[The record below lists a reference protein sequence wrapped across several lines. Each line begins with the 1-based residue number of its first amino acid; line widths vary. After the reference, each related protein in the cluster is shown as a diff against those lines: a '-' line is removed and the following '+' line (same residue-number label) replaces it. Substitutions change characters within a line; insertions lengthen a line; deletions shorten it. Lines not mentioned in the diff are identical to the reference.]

1 MHRALFLNRDLE
13 YHGGVSNVLL
23 TLARGHDGSRFEFRF
38 GSMMPPSDAIRD
50 AFGALNIQLMSIG
63 DKGYLKPAKA
73 LRKYI
78 KSEKIDV
85 VVASSFKAGLVARIA
100 ALGTGCRVVH
110 YVHAIDLVLEGKFKR
125 KLFAAVGK
133 HDGMLFVSHAVE
145 KAHRPANHRGPS
157 AVVYNGVPDPLANP
171 ETQPYPR
178 EFRAELGIP
187 DDALLLAYIGA
198 FVGWKDHPTVLKAFS
213 KLDPSLN
220 AHLLLIGKGEPGS
233 TVEQQVADLNNPR
246 VKIIN
251 PRPDA
256 RKILGTVDIY
266 VHSSRREGFGLA
278 VVEALLTGRPVVATR
293 EGAFMEYIED
303 GKTGLL
309 ADPGNPDSFAE
320 KIRLLAADRAMAER
334 LGVAGREA
342 CVDRFSP
349 RNFAKNM
356 CDFLERMLPRT
367 DKLSRDESP
376 AGVYHQHRGISA

>member
-1 MHRALFLNRDLE
+1 MYRALFLNRDLE

-50 AFGALNIQLMSIG
+50 AFGALNITLMSIG
-63 DKGYLKPAKA
+63 DNGYLKPAKS

-78 KSEKIDV
+78 KSQQIDV

-100 ALGTGCRVVH
+100 ALGTRCRVVH
-110 YVHAIDLVLEGKFKR
+110 YVHAIDLVLEGKLKR
-125 KLFAAVGK
+125 KLFAMIGK

-157 AVVYNGVPDPLANP
+157 AVVYNGVPDPLAKP

-187 DDALLLAYIGA
+187 NDALLLAYIGA

-233 TVEQQVADLNNPR
+233 TVEQQVADLKNSR

-303 GKTGLL
+303 GQTGMLAEAGNPASFAQKIELL
-309 ADPGNPDSFAE
+309 ARDPE
-320 KIRLLAADRAMAER
+320 LAQR
-334 LGVAGREA
+334 LGTAGRKA
-342 CVDRFSP
+342 CVERFSP
-349 RNFAKNM
+349 RNFAGNM
-356 CDFLERMLPRT
+356 CDFLERMIADSNNLQ
-367 DKLSRDESP
+367 RDESP
-376 AGVYHQHRGISA
+376 SHVYHQHRGISA